1 VLPIFGPF
9 SVLFVKVSVP
19 ASVARV
25 PVVGSV
31 RVVVAVAVS
40 VVLNAPDV
48 ASVEPLS
55 SVSVPVVVDIVK
67 PFIEVA
73 NAAPNVGVTSVGL
86 VLNTRFVLVVPVVPV
101 ADARYC
107 NCVVETV
114 DAIGNPLASLTKA
127 RDAVISVSPLTVV
140 PFAA

>member
-1 VLPIFGPF
+1 VLPIFGLF
-9 SVLFVKVSVP
+9 RVLFVKVSVP

-48 ASVEPLS
+48 ASVELLAR
-55 SVSVPVVVDIVK
+55 VSVPVVVDIVK
-67 PFIEVA
+67 PLMEVA

-86 VLNTRFVLVVPVVPV
+86 VANTTLPVPVLPIQSG
-101 ADARYC
+101 ATA
-107 NCVVETV
+107 
-114 DAIGNPLASLTKA
+114 ALAVT
-127 RDAVISVSPLTVV
+127 
-140 PFAA
+140 FALKK